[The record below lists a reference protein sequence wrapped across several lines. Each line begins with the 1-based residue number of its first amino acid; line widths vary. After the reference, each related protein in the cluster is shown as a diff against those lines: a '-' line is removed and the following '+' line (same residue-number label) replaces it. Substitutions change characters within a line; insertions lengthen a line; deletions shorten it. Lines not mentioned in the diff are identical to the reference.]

1 MIKDDISNDYFEW
14 LFDLVCEGRF
24 SKDISYR
31 KLLMAL
37 HNTEFTYCISMD
49 ENRAK
54 DGEDL
59 RYRFI
64 NSQGYDERYVMA
76 YLNNPCS
83 VLEMMI
89 ALAIRCE
96 ENIMDDPKIGDR
108 TGQWFWGMVTSLGLG
123 SMTDS
128 RFDKD
133 YVNETIRIFLDR
145 DYEPNGRGGLFTI
158 KNCDQDLRDVEI
170 WYQLN
175 WYLDSIIGG

>member
-1 MIKDDISNDYFEW
+1 MIRDDISNDYFEW

-64 NSQGYDERYVMA
+64 NSQGYDERYVTA